1 MAHKRYDCSPGCP
14 VEATLEM
21 IGGKWK
27 GVVLFHLMEGVHR
40 FSELR
45 RKLPSVTQRMLTKQ
59 LRELEDAGL
68 VSRTVYPQVPPRVE
82 YCLTDLGQ
90 TLRPVIGA
98 LKSWGDRYG
107 QMGVSPNSSAA

>member
-1 MAHKRYDCSPGCP
+1 
-14 VEATLEM
+14 
-21 IGGKWK
+21 
-27 GVVLFHLMEGVHR
+27 
-40 FSELR
+40 
-45 RKLPSVTQRMLTKQ
+45 MLTKQ